1 MWKEQLWMNYS
12 CFSGVG
18 SGSGKQCGLP
28 GWGGLRNGALTQHDG
43 QWFLR
48 VFKHPE
54 PLREKSIR
62 NAQSSDLDSCVTT
75 GILWDKYNL
84 MESSSFVV
92 LEVQVLSPYRWTQEP
107 CQLVQFL
114 LTSGCPHHWIN
125 VPFFNRA
132 PTEVGWTCLVNVL
145 LEETISSHLLQLSL
159 VKCRQTAGILF
170 RLLQFETSVVCAA
183 EPNAHRLKRVQKSEP
198 GEKRKSTSLPAC
210 ISVVWAPFIT
220 LQWMSEWSAAIW
232 ALCCLRSAPSG
243 WLTLGAH
250 SSHCNPRPFLFGLNV
265 RLWVVL
271 FFFFFCTLVGELV
284 YYGCVGCEG
293 FFSVLLEVYQVV
305 IWVIFALCPEAGMAH
320 P

>member
-1 MWKEQLWMNYS
+1 MNYS

-28 GWGGLRNGALTQHDG
+28 GGGGLRNRSLTQHDG

-114 LTSGCPHHWIN
+114 LTSGCPHH
-125 VPFFNRA
+125 
-132 PTEVGWTCLVNVL
+132 
-145 LEETISSHLLQLSL
+145 
-159 VKCRQTAGILF
+159 
-170 RLLQFETSVVCAA
+170 
-183 EPNAHRLKRVQKSEP
+183 
-198 GEKRKSTSLPAC
+198 
-210 ISVVWAPFIT
+210 
-220 LQWMSEWSAAIW
+220 
-232 ALCCLRSAPSG
+232 
-243 WLTLGAH
+243 
-250 SSHCNPRPFLFGLNV
+250 
-265 RLWVVL
+265 
-271 FFFFFCTLVGELV
+271 
-284 YYGCVGCEG
+284 
-293 FFSVLLEVYQVV
+293 
-305 IWVIFALCPEAGMAH
+305 
-320 P
+320 